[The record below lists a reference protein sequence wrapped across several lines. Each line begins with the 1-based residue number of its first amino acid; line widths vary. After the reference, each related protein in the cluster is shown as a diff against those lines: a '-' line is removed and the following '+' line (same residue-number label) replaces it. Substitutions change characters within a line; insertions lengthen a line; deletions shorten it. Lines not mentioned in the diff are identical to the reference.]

1 MIKGK
6 LKNQC
11 HLKKRQKQREE
22 RQRNPRRK
30 RRMMSGLNVKRQW
43 MSPKKPLRRE
53 RMSLAKKERPS
64 ISRNKRK
71 PNEGKRDQEDFEDR
85 VEFTTVSNCLTVNNS
100 NNL

>member
-1 MIKGK
+1 
-6 LKNQC
+6 
-11 HLKKRQKQREE
+11 
-22 RQRNPRRK
+22 
-30 RRMMSGLNVKRQW
+30 
-43 MSPKKPLRRE
+43 
-53 RMSLAKKERPS
+53 MSLAKKERPS